1 MIISLSDFL
10 NGIRQRKADLGITD
24 TPERTE
30 AMRNDGSRRT
40 ARKRAMLARIDDRA
54 RAAGVP
60 PLKANY

>member
-1 MIISLSDFL
+1 MIISLFDLL

-30 AMRNDGSRRT
+30 AMRNDGHRRT
-40 ARKRAMLARIDDRA
+40 ARKRTVLARIDERA
-54 RAAGVP
+54 RTAGAT